1 MPKLRM
7 AVFETL
13 EMKPDPSVQ
22 ALFNAEVESHAKV
35 EKFSDFSIQLN
46 KIKIFK
52 YEEKTASDSVF
63 EERIEKL
70 ETRIG
75 KLEMDAK
82 KSLKAEND
90 LRNQLKRVESRNQ
103 SLEANFQNQDRI
115 IKQLLRDMEAMK
127 NSHSPQD
134 LDRNNIY

>member
-1 MPKLRM
+1 M
-7 AVFETL
+7 ALPRSQGV
-13 EMKPDPSVQ
+13 
-22 ALFNAEVESHAKV
+22 
-35 EKFSDFSIQLN
+35 N
-46 KIKIFK
+46 KIKILK

-75 KLEMDAK
+75 KLEIDAK
-82 KSLKAEND
+82 KSSKAEND

-127 NSHSPQD
+127 NSHSPQVG
-134 LDRNNIY
+134 

>member
-1 MPKLRM
+1 M
-7 AVFETL
+7 E
-13 EMKPDPSVQ
+13 
-22 ALFNAEVESHAKV
+22 
-35 EKFSDFSIQLN
+35 I
-46 KIKIFK
+46 
-52 YEEKTASDSVF
+52 
-63 EERIEKL
+63 
-70 ETRIG
+70 
-75 KLEMDAK
+75 DAK

-134 LDRNNIY
+134 LDRNKIYKKWKFPLTPEVFRSDLSNFLIANDLMKNKKILNFWLNRFGM